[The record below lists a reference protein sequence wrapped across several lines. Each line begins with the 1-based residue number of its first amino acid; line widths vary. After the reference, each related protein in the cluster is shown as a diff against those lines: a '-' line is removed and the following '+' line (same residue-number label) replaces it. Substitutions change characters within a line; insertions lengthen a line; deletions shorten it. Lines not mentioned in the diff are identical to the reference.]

1 MVRNFKVI
9 FKATLKSFIRDRL
22 LQLLAACALLI
33 FLIVPALSLFSMRQV
48 QELSITLSLSAIS
61 IILLTLTVI
70 LGSSSVW
77 RDLDRRY
84 LASIFGLP
92 VSRTSY
98 ILGKFTGIVIF
109 IMLGCILLGLVASV
123 VIAIASAQYPSEI
136 PISWPQVWL
145 AILLEGLKYV
155 LLAAIAL
162 LFSSLSTSFYFP
174 FMATLVIYFCGSAS
188 QEVYEYITSDYGKTL
203 SAVTRAVINSIYYLI
218 PNFAA
223 FDFKV
228 QAVYGLSVALQGLL
242 FSGVYFITYT
252 GIILF
257 IAVWAFNRRELA

>member
-1 MVRNFKVI
+1 MKNFRVI
-9 FKATLKSFIRDRL
+9 FEATLKSFIRDRL
-22 LQLLAACALLI
+22 LHLLLVCALFI

-48 QELSITLSLSAIS
+48 QELSVTLSLSAIS
-61 IILLTLTVI
+61 LILLILTVI

-84 LASIFGLP
+84 LASILGLP

-98 ILGKFTGIVIF
+98 LLGKFTGIVVF
-109 IMLGCILLGLVASV
+109 IMIGCILFGLVATT
-123 VIAIASAQYPSEI
+123 VIALVSAQNPSDI
-136 PISWPQVWL
+136 PVRWL
-145 AILLEGLKYV
+145 QIWVAILSDGLKYILV
-155 LLAAIAL
+155 AAVAL

-174 FMATLVIYFCGSAS
+174 FIATLVIYFCGSAS
-188 QEVYEYITSDYGKTL
+188 QGVYEYIISDYGKTM
-203 SAVTRAVINSIYYLI
+203 SGVTRTVTSFVYYCI

-228 QAVYGLSVALQGLL
+228 QAVYPLPVSIQGLL
-242 FSGVYFITYT
+242 FTGVYFLMYT
-252 GIILF
+252 SIILM

>member
-1 MVRNFKVI
+1 MKNFRVI
-9 FKATLKSFIRDRL
+9 FQATLKSFIRDRL
-22 LQLLAACALLI
+22 LQILLACALCI

-48 QELSITLSLSAIS
+48 QELSVTLSLSAIS

-84 LASIFGLP
+84 LASILGLP

-98 ILGKFTGIVIF
+98 ILGKFAGMVFF
-109 IMLGCILLGLVASV
+109 IMLGCILLGLVATV
-123 VIAIASAQYPSEI
+123 VIVVTSAQYPSEI
-136 PISWPQVWL
+136 PISWPQIWL
-145 AILLEGLKYV
+145 AMLLDGLKCV
-155 LLAAIAL
+155 LVAAIAL

-203 SAVTRAVINSIYYLI
+203 SALTKAVINSIYYLI

-228 QAVYGLSVALQGLL
+228 QAVYALPVALQGIL
-242 FSGVYFITYT
+242 FSGVYFIIYT
-252 GIILF
+252 GIVLS
-257 IAVWAFNRRELA
+257 IAVWAFSRRELA